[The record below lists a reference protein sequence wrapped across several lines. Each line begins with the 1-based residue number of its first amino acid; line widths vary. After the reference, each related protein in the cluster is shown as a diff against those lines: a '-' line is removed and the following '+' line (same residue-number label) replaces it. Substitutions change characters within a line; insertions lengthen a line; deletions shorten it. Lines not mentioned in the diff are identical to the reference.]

1 MILGPCTAAYLAH
14 KHRIASPRTELP
26 PGASPSSPVDGNLP
40 SVFTVDAIDMQG
52 ACTPLL
58 LARSNNPIG
67 YYPKKQFQALDDT
80 VVVSLLQQGFI
91 GCTPVR
97 PQLAVATNVYEF
109 YTAARG
115 VHPSFSIEAF
125 ARTLCLVHKVGRSCA
140 CYMNDKP

>member
-1 MILGPCTAAYLAH
+1 M
-14 KHRIASPRTELP
+14 ASPRTELP
-26 PGASPSSPVDGNLP
+26 PGASPSSPIHGTLP
-40 SVFTVDAIDMQG
+40 SVFTIDAIDMQG
-52 ACTPLL
+52 AYTPSL
-58 LARSNNPIG
+58 LARSNGPTG
-67 YYPKKQFQALDDT
+67 YYPKKQFQAVDDI
-80 VVVSLLQQGFI
+80 VVSLLQQGFV

-140 CYMNDKP
+140 HYMNDEP

>member
-1 MILGPCTAAYLAH
+1 MATPT
-14 KHRIASPRTELP
+14 TELP

-52 ACTPLL
+52 AYIPSL
-58 LARSNNPIG
+58 LARFNNPIG
-67 YYPKKQFQALDDT
+67 YYPKKQFQALDDI
-80 VVVSLLQQGFI
+80 VVSLLQQGFV

-125 ARTLCLVHKVGRSCA
+125 ARTLCLVHKASRSFVH
-140 CYMNDKP
+140 YMNDEP